1 MWSVSLCGEQNQSI
15 INDSQICL
23 TLPQHK
29 TLVKNIY
36 FLYYNGFNQNM
47 MIVAV
52 ISVLHYATNPLL
64 FQLRAECYSA
74 H

>member
-1 MWSVSLCGEQNQSI
+1 MRSVSLCGEQNQSI

-36 FLYYNGFNQNM
+36 FLLQWFNQNM
-47 MIVAV
+47 MIVAE
-52 ISVLHYATNPLL
+52 IGVLHYATNLLL
-64 FQLRAECYSA
+64 F
-74 H
+74 